1 MDYKTQFIKNL
12 KDYRKQNNLTQDDL
26 AEMLG
31 YSQKNIAKWE
41 QGFTLPSVDV
51 LIELSNKMGISLDN
65 LLGLRKETILEQ
77 CVDYVIEVQG
87 LERETIITYEDG
99 EETIEENVYGNIL
112 TLCVIFV
119 GALVQKESFKD
130 LAQRV
135 MCENRELAIEFLKN
149 NMHIVEENG
158 EWVLSDEF
166 ALECFNFCESELDEE
181 IFSLKRDIAEYN
193 RSNKKSTKIE
203 KEIEDAHITI
213 LEVKKREM
221 VELLKTKEEYFRKK

>member
-1 MDYKTQFIKNL
+1 
-12 KDYRKQNNLTQDDL
+12 
-26 AEMLG
+26 
-31 YSQKNIAKWE
+31 
-41 QGFTLPSVDV
+41 
-51 LIELSNKMGISLDN
+51 MGISLDN
-65 LLGLRKETILEQ
+65 LLGLSKKTILEQ

-87 LERETIITYEDG
+87 LERETIITYEDS

-130 LAQRV
+130 LAQRE
-135 MCENRELAIEFLKN
+135 MSKNRGLAIEFLKN

-158 EWVLSDEF
+158 EWVLSNEF

-203 KEIEDAHITI
+203 KEIEDEHITI
-213 LEVKKREM
+213 LEGKKREM
-221 VELLKTKEEYFRKK
+221 AELLKTKEEYFRKN

>member
-65 LLGLRKETILEQ
+65 LLGLSKKTILEQ

-87 LERETIITYEDG
+87 LERETIITYEDS
-99 EETIEENVYGNIL
+99 EETIEENVYGNVL
-112 TLCVIFV
+112 ALCAMFV
-119 GALVQKESFKD
+119 DALVQKESFKE
-130 LAQRV
+130 LAQRK
-135 MCENRELAIEFLKN
+135 MSK
-149 NMHIVEENG
+149 
-158 EWVLSDEF
+158 
-166 ALECFNFCESELDEE
+166 
-181 IFSLKRDIAEYN
+181 DI
-193 RSNKKSTKIE
+193 
-203 KEIEDAHITI
+203 
-213 LEVKKREM
+213 
-221 VELLKTKEEYFRKK
+221 